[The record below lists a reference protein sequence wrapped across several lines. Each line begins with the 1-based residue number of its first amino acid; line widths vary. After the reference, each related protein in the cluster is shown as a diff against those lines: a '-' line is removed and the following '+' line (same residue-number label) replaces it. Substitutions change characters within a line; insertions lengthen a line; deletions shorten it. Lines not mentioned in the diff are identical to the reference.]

1 MRAACLRNVSSVLYR
16 ELSDLKYCP
25 GKWGTFRTKRALHAL
40 IHCPKNNQ
48 ILSIKAEPVAVG
60 VKAVYK
66 PNIQFY
72 IIQYVA
78 SAPTVTDSVFMR
90 DSDYFFSSAYNGHNS
105 YTVY

>member
-1 MRAACLRNVSSVLYR
+1 MCCT

-40 IHCPKNNQ
+40 IHGPKNNQ
-48 ILSIKAEPVAVG
+48 ILSIKTEPVAVG

-105 YTVY
+105 YTVQYTKLI